1 MPGYELIGKE
11 ERDEVLT
18 IFDNSGGVLFRHG
31 FDAQRNGIFKVQ
43 EFEKEFVS
51 TIGFP
56 DQYKALAVSS
66 GTAALRV
73 ALASLNLKHGSKV
86 LVPSFT
92 FVATYEAIIEA
103 GLTPVAVKIDDKLG
117 MSDNAVEDLIDDN
130 VSAIICVHMLGY
142 PCNIEKIAKICNQ
155 RDIKLIEDVAW
166 GLGAEFDG
174 ELLGTFGVIS
184 CFSFDHAKLIT
195 TGEGGMI
202 LTKDPDIYSRAAA
215 WHDHGHKNTQGL
227 PRWKDDRDASGF
239 NFRLTEIQAAIGLA
253 QLKKFNKIINFQR
266 EAFSKVKKLLDG
278 HDKFRVISRRNTRP
292 SCDAI
297 IIETPNP
304 EFAFKIREK
313 LLSQNIGTKIL
324 PEATSWHFV
333 CDWEHM
339 LEKILMCET
348 QDDFGATILHRC
360 VAIPTNFSTRTI

>member
-51 TIGFP
+51 TIGFS

-103 GLTPVAVKIDDKLG
+103 GLTPVAVRIDDKLG

-142 PCNIEKIAKICNQ
+142 PCNIEEIAKS
-155 RDIKLIEDVAW
+155 L
-166 GLGAEFDG
+166 
-174 ELLGTFGVIS
+174 
-184 CFSFDHAKLIT
+184 
-195 TGEGGMI
+195 
-202 LTKDPDIYSRAAA
+202 
-215 WHDHGHKNTQGL
+215 
-227 PRWKDDRDASGF
+227 
-239 NFRLTEIQAAIGLA
+239 
-253 QLKKFNKIINFQR
+253 
-266 EAFSKVKKLLDG
+266 
-278 HDKFRVISRRNTRP
+278 
-292 SCDAI
+292 
-297 IIETPNP
+297 
-304 EFAFKIREK
+304 
-313 LLSQNIGTKIL
+313 
-324 PEATSWHFV
+324 
-333 CDWEHM
+333 
-339 LEKILMCET
+339 
-348 QDDFGATILHRC
+348 
-360 VAIPTNFSTRTI
+360 